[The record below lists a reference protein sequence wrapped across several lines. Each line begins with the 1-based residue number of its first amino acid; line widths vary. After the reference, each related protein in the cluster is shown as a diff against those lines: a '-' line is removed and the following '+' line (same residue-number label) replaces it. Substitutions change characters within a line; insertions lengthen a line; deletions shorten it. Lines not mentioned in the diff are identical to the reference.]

1 MSYVFRSQF
10 GLVSVS
16 IRSRFS
22 NGSLKTT
29 SQPVVFGKPL
39 VNLWFSLKTTCK
51 QLPTSGLDIFFR
63 ERSKGQP
70 PFRSVYFFKEGTT
83 SWGAWNHRLRSM
95 KIIGWGIWN
104 HMSTCGFRETAS
116 QPVVFGEPLINLWL
130 GFRVQGLGFRVQV
143 SGVRF
148 QGLGF
153 RVYSNGRRS
162 RSARRFIALSM
173 IRFNSKMQGL

>member
-95 KIIGWGIWN
+95 KITGWGIWN

-116 QPVVFGEPLINLWL
+116 QPVVFGKPLVNLWFPWKPQVNLWFSGNHLSTCGFQDL
-130 GFRVQGLGFRVQV
+130 GHGVESWGFDGQ
-143 SGVRF
+143 SE
-148 QGLGF
+148 
-153 RVYSNGRRS
+153 
-162 RSARRFIALSM
+162 ALEV
-173 IRFNSKMQGL
+173 KV